1 MHPLKYIFYLKT
13 NKQNK
18 KNSSTSNNRD
28 KRTDS
33 ELVCTVAFYR
43 NHVSSSYFQNY
54 LKYLD
59 SFPRPSA
66 TVANSIT
73 RMRLAKRDCSGIP
86 TVHTYL

>member
-43 NHVSSSYFQNY
+43 NYVSSSYFQNY